1 MKKQARTRKGLTVV
15 EMLIAVAILAIFA
28 SMAIVGTSGLFGT
41 AEEMSVVSKA
51 AVLGSDVMQIVT
63 NEIRYGESFSADEK
77 IGDESTVYHTLK
89 FNSSSYGDNCTMY
102 EKDGELLL
110 TKTTISKDAAGKE
123 TSEKTDFKPIGTVAY
138 DEVKISKLTF
148 TLEGP
153 TEENPDLKTAVTVTL
168 EISGNGK
175 TLWNYTV
182 TIVPLYHKLTD

>member
-63 NEIRYGESFSADEK
+63 NEIRYGESFSA
-77 IGDESTVYHTLK
+77 ESESGECLTLK